1 MCIRDS
7 SSLATSDGSNF
18 NTGPSAKLLS
28 VPKYPAVC
36 SRATASVDVAQYTGA
51 DAPCRGDLMSAH
63 CTG

>member
-1 MCIRDS
+1 MMRHNSSPTD

-36 SRATASVDVAQYTGA
+36 SRATASVE
-51 DAPCRGDLMSAH
+51 APSAEAE
-63 CTG
+63 